1 MAKIGF
7 AFKSAKNS
15 ERIMSNRF
23 PAVHGLAEEHE
34 CVSEAPYITR
44 QTVAY
49 AISLTVSAL
58 FYAVNDE
65 SNTGRADEVY
75 DKALRDLQQ
84 LTDDKF
90 TEVLGGLLQYYVQ
103 NVTSPEA
110 PGPGT
115 MLLSRQEVAVNNRGL
130 GSSSA
135 PRAAVA
141 PAVAPTAAPDVAG
154 APADADAPPD
164 ASDASSDDASVA
176 KSTSGSDDNSVAR
189 STAIPKDNVKGKKKA
204 GGPGRHGGGAAAGRG
219 GAAADATKTQTHV
232 ICQVYTWQMTK

>member
-1 MAKIGF
+1 MD
-7 AFKSAKNS
+7 
-15 ERIMSNRF
+15 
-23 PAVHGLAEEHE
+23 GLAEEHE

-65 SNTGRADEVY
+65 SNMGRADEVTVY

-110 PGPGT
+110 PGPRT
-115 MLLSRQEVAVNNRGL
+115 MLLSRQEVAVINRGL
-130 GSSSA
+130 GSSSDFRAADA
-135 PRAAVA
+135 PADAPAVA
-141 PAVAPTAAPDVAG
+141 PAVAPDVAG
-154 APADADAPPD
+154 APTDADAPPD

-176 KSTSGSDDNSVAR
+176 KSTSGSDDSSVAR
-189 STAIPKDNVKGKKKA
+189 STAAPKDNVKGNKKA
-204 GGPGRHGGGAAAGRG
+204 GGPGRGGAAAGCGGATAAPPKSPPAKRGRG
-219 GAAADATKTQTHV
+219 GAR
-232 ICQVYTWQMTK
+232 